1 MIRFPVVRMGLKNV
15 DAKKKTKIKESK
27 EMAPN
32 VHSLVVK
39 SENTEK
45 REFVLV
51 FLKSRNSLRN
61 TKMNDTTI
69 WHKM

>member
-1 MIRFPVVRMGLKNV
+1 MGVKNV
-15 DAKKKTKIKESK
+15 DIKKKTKIKESK

-51 FLKSRNSLRN
+51 FLKSRNSLKN
-61 TKMNDTTI
+61 TRKRI
-69 WHKM
+69 

>member
-1 MIRFPVVRMGLKNV
+1 MRMGLKNV

-51 FLKSRNSLRN
+51 FLESRNSLRSIQ
-61 TKMNDTTI
+61 K
-69 WHKM
+69 

>member
-1 MIRFPVVRMGLKNV
+1 MKNV
-15 DAKKKTKIKESK
+15 DIKKKTKIKESK

-51 FLKSRNSLRN
+51 FLKSRNSLKN
-61 TKMNDTTI
+61 TRKRI
-69 WHKM
+69 